1 MKAHELRDLSLSEL
15 EVRLKESK
23 DELQKLEFNHA
34 VAGQVESPANMKLLR
49 REIARLHTVIKEKPK
64 AATAKEE

>member
-1 MKAHELRDLSLSEL
+1 MKAHELRDLSLKEL

-23 DELQKLEFNHA
+23 DELQKLEFNHT

-49 REIARLHTVIKEKPK
+49 REIARLHTVIKEKKK
-64 AATAKEE
+64 AETAT